1 MKKSIIPFNVASMQV
16 QVVGQYIFGL
26 CGEAEMAVVFDTTEE
41 KMREALNEFCFRQ
54 RFLREDADVFYILS
68 MFSWYLEL
76 KKLK

>member
-1 MKKSIIPFNVASMQV
+1 MKKSIIPFNIASMQV

-41 KMREALNEFCFRQ
+41 KMRQALKEFGFRQ

-68 MFSWYLEL
+68 TFTLYLSL
-76 KKLK
+76 ISK